1 MTRIQVRRDTS
12 SNWTS
17 NNPTPASGEMC
28 YETDTGKLKIGNGT
42 DIYTNLPYIGD
53 GGGSGGTTDY
63 TQLTNKPQINK
74 VELSGNKTSSDL
86 KLQDNLFATKGINI
100 GSNYQDLYLQ
110 GNNLNDGIISYNS
123 EATYHPRV
131 MLDKYNI
138 YAGDYWRVELECTI
152 NSEITSGDLWY
163 IEGRQYQ
170 YPICFTFINGQLNAG
185 LAANTPVV
193 LNTQP
198 TIGQPYKIVVE
209 HPDNLSQTLNVYVN
223 DGEAQSVTLDS
234 GIVFVDNYLNSLFLL
249 LNSGNS
255 SFNINSLKVYNNSKE
270 LVIDNTR
277 PNIVANT
284 GNGLGT
290 SSDKIYNALNTFNA
304 PISTIDT
311 LENAIPNNWYN
322 DSLSP
327 VAVPNGQ
334 VAGRW
339 YPVYN
344 HIFKSESIYWEMEIA
359 TISNPQA
366 SSVSVNSNGYKGG
379 IGWTFNQY
387 KSNDFRVTLKAG
399 SSVFNENNT
408 GVPANTNLKIY
419 GTYNNTT
426 KWATIGIYDLD
437 NNILL
442 YNRGLLLSNYDST
455 SVTTSLLIENRNS
468 SVQYGRLN
476 IKGSTFKAS
485 ATSNLP
491 SKALQLNY
499 DTTTLGV
506 NDSNQLYVKDNSGN
520 LLEMMANAGLVTNFV
535 LSWGTQKPTTD
546 GTTVTVYSGTKLV
559 CPTGFS
565 ADGKPQNDIY
575 TLTED
580 KTITPNSN
588 LILLAIRSGNNFN
601 CGKFYIRANQSVP
614 ADKLANSWLYSK
626 KDNKNYQYAA
636 TPTDPTFNQYDYI
649 PAIGLIKSEATIT
662 DLVLN
667 DNPFLGVQL
676 YNTEN

>member
-1 MTRIQVRRDTS
+1 MTKIQVRRDTS

-42 DIYTNLPYIGD
+42 DTYTNLPYIGD

-63 TQLTNKPQINK
+63 TALTNKPQINS
-74 VELSGNKTSSDL
+74 VELQGNKTSSDL
-86 KLQDNLFATKGINI
+86 KLQDNLFATKGVSI
-100 GSNYQDLYLQ
+100 GNNYQDLYLQ
-110 GNNLNDGIISYNS
+110 GNNLNDGIISYND
-123 EATYHPRV
+123 EATYSPRV
-131 MLDKYNI
+131 ILDKYNI
-138 YAGDYWRVELECTI
+138 NASDYWRVELECII
-152 NSEITSGDLWY
+152 NSAITSGDLWY

-170 YPICFTFINGQLNAG
+170 YPIIFSFINGQLNAG

-193 LNTQP
+193 LTTQP

-223 DGEAQSVTLDS
+223 DGEAQSVTLES
-234 GIVFVDNYLNSLFLL
+234 GIVFDNNYLNTLYLL

-255 SFNINSLKVYNNSKE
+255 SFNINSLKVYNNNQE

-290 SSDKIYNALNTFNA
+290 SNDKIYNTLNTFNA
-304 PISTIDT
+304 PLSTIDT
-311 LENAIPNNWYN
+311 LENAIPNNWYDDDLN
-322 DSLSP
+322 P

-344 HIFKSESIYWEMEIA
+344 HIFKNESLYWEMEIA
-359 TISNPQA
+359 TTSNPQG
-366 SSVSVNSNGYKGG
+366 SKVSVYSNGYNSG
-379 IGWTFNQY
+379 IEWTFNQY
-387 KSNDFRVTLKAG
+387 RSNDFRVTLKAG
-399 SSVFNENNT
+399 SLYFNDNNI
-408 GVPANTNLKIY
+408 GVPADTNLKIW

-426 KWATIGIYDLD
+426 KWGTIGIYDLD

-442 YNRGLLLSNYDST
+442 FNRGLLLSNYDSS
-455 SVTTSLLIENRNS
+455 SVTTSLVIDNRNS
-468 SVQYGRLN
+468 SAQYGLLN
-476 IKGSTFKAS
+476 IKGSTFKVS

-491 SKALQLNY
+491 SKALLLNY

-506 NDSNQLYVKDNSGN
+506 NDSNQLYVKEQN

-559 CPTGFS
+559 CPVGYS
-565 ADGKPQNDIY
+565 EDGKPKNEIY

-580 KTITPNSN
+580 KVITPTSN
-588 LILLAIRSGNNFN
+588 LILLAVRSGNNFN
-601 CGKFYIRANQSVP
+601 CSKFYIRANQSVP
-614 ADKLANSWLYSK
+614 ADKATNSWIYSK
-626 KDNKNYQYAA
+626 KDNRNYQYAA
-636 TPTDPTFNQYDYI
+636 MPTDPTFNQYDYI
-649 PAIGLIKSEATIT
+649 PAIGLIKSDSTIT

-667 DNPFLGVQL
+667 DNPFLGEQL

>member
-1 MTRIQVRRDTS
+1 MTKIQVRRDTS

-42 DIYTNLPYIGD
+42 DAYANLPYIGD
-53 GGGSGGTTDY
+53 GGSGGTTNY
-63 TQLTNKPQINK
+63 TQLTNKPQINN
-74 VELSGNKTSSDL
+74 VELQGNKTSSDL
-86 KLQDNLFATKGINI
+86 KLQDNLFATKGISI
-100 GSNYQDLYLQ
+100 GNNYQDLYLQ
-110 GNNLNDGIISYNS
+110 GNNLNDGIISYNA
-123 EATYHPRV
+123 EATYSPKIV
-131 MLDKYNI
+131 LDKYNI
-138 YAGDYWRVELECTI
+138 NATDYWRVELECTI
-152 NSEITSGDLWY
+152 NSAITSGDLWY

-170 YPICFTFINGQLNAG
+170 YPISFTFIDGQLNAG

-193 LNTQP
+193 LTTQP

-209 HPDNLSQTLNVYVN
+209 APTNLSQTLNVYVN
-223 DGEAQSVTLDS
+223 DGEAQSVTVES
-234 GIVFVDNYLNSLFLL
+234 GISLENNYLNTLYLM

-255 SFNINSLKVYNNSKE
+255 SFNINSLKVYDNNQE

-290 SSDKIYNALNTFNA
+290 SNDKIYNTLNTFNA

-311 LENAIPNNWYN
+311 LENAIPNNWYS

-327 VAVPNGQ
+327 VEVPNGQ
-334 VAGRW
+334 VTGRW

-344 HIFKSESIYWEMEIA
+344 HLFKNESLYWEMEIA

-366 SSVSVNSNGYKGG
+366 SNVSVYSNGYNGG
-379 IGWTFNQY
+379 IEWTFNQY
-387 KSNDFRVTLKAG
+387 RSNDFRVTLKNG
-399 SSVFNENNT
+399 STAFNENNI
-408 GVPANTNLKIY
+408 GVPASTNLKIW

-437 NNILL
+437 NNIILF
-442 YNRGLLLSNYDST
+442 NRGLLLSNYNSS
-455 SVTTSLLIENRNS
+455 SVTTSLLIDNSNS
-468 SVQYGRLN
+468 SAQYGLLN

-491 SKALQLNY
+491 SKALLLNY

-520 LLEMMANAGLVTNFV
+520 LLEMMANAGIVTNFV

-546 GTTVTVYSGTKLV
+546 GTNVTVYAGTKLV
-559 CPTGFS
+559 CPVGYS
-565 ADGKPQNDIY
+565 EDGKPKNEIY

-580 KTITPNSN
+580 KVITPTSN
-588 LILLAIRSGNNFN
+588 LILLAVRSGNNFN

-614 ADKLANSWLYSK
+614 ADKPANSWLYSK
-626 KDNKNYQYAA
+626 KDNRNYQYADM
-636 TPTDPTFNQYDYI
+636 PTGPTFNQYNYI
-649 PAIGLIKSEATIT
+649 PAIGLIKSDSTIT